1 MAAVD
6 SMRSGFGTGLRAELE
21 RRALEE
27 SIPGPTP
34 GPLAEPEPQPVSPEL
49 VLVCPELRA
58 VALSRLP

>member
-21 RRALEE
+21 RRAHEE
-27 SIPGPTP
+27 QSPTP
-34 GPLAEPEPQPVSPEL
+34 PAQRDEPQPVSPEL
-49 VLVCPELRA
+49 VLVCPDLRA